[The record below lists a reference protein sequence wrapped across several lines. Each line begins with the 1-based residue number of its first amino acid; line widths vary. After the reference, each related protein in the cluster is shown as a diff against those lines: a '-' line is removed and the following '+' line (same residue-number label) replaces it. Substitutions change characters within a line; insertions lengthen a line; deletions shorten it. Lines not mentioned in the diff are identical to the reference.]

1 MTYQGAKAR
10 PLDGETKRLFSISKI
25 RLDPAGWPT
34 HVLWGEVNAGSDL
47 DVGAQR
53 VAPVA
58 DVVDAIH
65 DGAEVA
71 AVFLLPRARSPEHI
85 LVVTERPDGSET
97 IALARTVPPGAPR
110 ASLQEMASLGEELLP
125 LDVPLGPNNPL

>member
-10 PLDGETKRLFSISKI
+10 PLDGETKRVFSISKI

-34 HVLWGEVNAGSDL
+34 HVLWGEVNAASDL

-53 VAPVA
+53 VALVA
-58 DVVDAIH
+58 DVVDALH

-71 AVFLLPRARSPEHI
+71 AVFLPPRVHTPEHL

-97 IALARTVPPGAPR
+97 IALARTASHSAKR
-110 ASLQEMASLGEELLP
+110 ASLQEIASLGEEFLP
-125 LDVPLGPNNPL
+125 LDVALGNNNPR